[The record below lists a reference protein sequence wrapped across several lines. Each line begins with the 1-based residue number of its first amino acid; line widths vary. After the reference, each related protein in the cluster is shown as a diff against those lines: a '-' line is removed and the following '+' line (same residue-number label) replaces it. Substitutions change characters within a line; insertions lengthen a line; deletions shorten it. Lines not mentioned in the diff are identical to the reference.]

1 MFLNK
6 RTLTYICIMR
16 PRDENKEILIRQKA
30 IEMIV
35 KHGID
40 GFGVNKLA
48 KAAGVSPATI
58 YIYYKDKDHLIAQL
72 GVDVANKMM
81 GYSFNGFSPEMD
93 FAEGLKI
100 QWRNRMAYFISFPI
114 EMEFIEIM
122 RYTHY
127 YEEVTKTIAS
137 NFGSVLGPFMENAI
151 QKRQIVSLPFEVYWS
166 VAFAP
171 LYQLIKFHFQ
181 GGSYVNSNFELSDD
195 VLMQTLQLILKAL
208 KP

>member
-1 MFLNK
+1 
-6 RTLTYICIMR
+6 MR
-16 PRDENKEILIRQKA
+16 PRDENKEQLIRQMA

-35 KHGID
+35 KHGLD

-58 YIYYKDKDHLIAQL
+58 YIYYKDKDDLINRL
-72 GVDVANKMM
+72 CVAVAGKMM
-81 GYSFNGFSPEMD
+81 SHGFKGFSPEMD

-100 QWRNRMAYFISFPI
+100 QWKNRMEYFINFPA

-127 YEEVTKTIAS
+127 YEEVSKSITKD
-137 NFGSVLGPFMENAI
+137 FGAILGPFMENSIAKKQLI
-151 QKRQIVSLPFEVYWS
+151 PLPFEIYWAI
-166 VAFAP
+166 AFAP
-171 LYQLIKFHFQ
+171 LYQLIKYHYQ
-181 GGSYVNSNFELSDD
+181 GKSYVNTTFELNDT
-195 VLMQTLQLILKAL
+195 LMTQTLELVLKAL